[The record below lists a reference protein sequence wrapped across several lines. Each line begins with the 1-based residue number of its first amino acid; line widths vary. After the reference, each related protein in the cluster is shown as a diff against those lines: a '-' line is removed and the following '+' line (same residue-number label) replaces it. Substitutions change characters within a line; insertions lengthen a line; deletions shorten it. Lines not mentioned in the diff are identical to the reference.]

1 LTVTPFDSV
10 PLANVYTKAF
20 MLMHAME
27 LMLIYLLQHFEKLF
41 QFARRIEELM
51 YNMSPEEVRNVIWFG
66 VLSESL
72 CNLVT

>member
-1 LTVTPFDSV
+1 MTVTPFDFV

-20 MLMHAME
+20 ILMHVME
-27 LMLIYLLQHFEKLF
+27 LMPVYFLQHFEKLF